1 MIPLKYLWRRILSAA
16 ALLISRWR
24 LIVLVLSLAILITL
38 AGVLLY
44 GFIRFKPLLDERLQK
59 QPHTNA
65 VYSRPFKISLGD
77 RLSLK
82 ELRQE
87 LAESGY
93 ESEKNRGE
101 GSDWYQVLRGGVRLH
116 QTENGKPQTL
126 VIRLDNGAVQ
136 SLQRGRVMVREIS
149 LKPRFLSNLFGN
161 SREKRKYVRYRD
173 FPDQLI
179 KAVLAAE
186 DENFFEHHGLDLP
199 SLARAAFVNIRGL
212 KPRSSWQGGSTIT
225 QQFIK
230 NYFLTPKK
238 SMRRKLEEA
247 YLALLVESRFSKQQI
262 FEFYANEVYM
272 GQAGSFSMIGL
283 AQAADGYLGKQLR
296 DLSTAECALLAG
308 MIQAPNRYSPFADRR
323 AATRRRNYVLERM
336 VQDRFLTS
344 SQAEASSLEPLKTVS
359 STRHLYT
366 EAPYFIDYLSEAMTR
381 EVPDWRKTENFE
393 VFSTLDPELQEAAVE
408 AVRAGTARVDRQLRN
423 RKGVRPEVALI
434 AVDPRN
440 GDVLAMIG
448 GRNYRQSQFNRAVQ
462 ALRQPGS
469 AFKPFVYATALQSGG
484 YTLGSIVLDA
494 PYQIDFGDEHYEP
507 TNFGGGYRGNV
518 TLRRALALSLN
529 VPTVKIAEKVGYQA
543 VAQFSH
549 SLGFSDRLQGYPS
562 LALGTWEVSLLDLT
576 QAYTA
581 FANQGRVVRLRGMT
595 AYTKNGK
602 QYEVPVVSRQ
612 VISPEVA
619 YLITST
625 LESAVNWG
633 TAAGVRGQGFRL
645 PVAGKTGSSNDSWF
659 AGYAPDMLCVVW
671 VGYDDFSDI
680 HLLGADAAMP
690 VWVEFMKRAERLGKL
705 SGATFQIPKDIV
717 TRYIDTTTGLLATF
731 NCPNTQPEQFIA
743 GTEPTETCYLNHYD
757 EFQGEP
763 DEELIEGQIRP
774 EGEQKKGFW
783 DFLKILGP

>member
-1 MIPLKYLWRRILSAA
+1 MLRKL
-16 ALLISRWR
+16 RWR
-24 LIVLVLSLAILITL
+24 LILTGVFLAFLVTVGA
-38 AGVLLY
+38 ALLY
-44 GFIRFKPLLDERLQK
+44 GYFRFQPLLNERLQK

-65 VYSRPFKISLGD
+65 VYSRPFKLSVGD

-93 ESEKNRGE
+93 EPENRGD
-101 GSDWYQVLRGGVRLH
+101 GSDWYEVLRTGIRLH
-116 QTENGKPQTL
+116 ESHNGKPDIVT
-126 VIRLDNGAVQ
+126 VRLSRGSVE
-136 SLQRGRVMVREIS
+136 SLQRGNLMVREIS
-149 LKPRFLSNLFGN
+149 VKPRFLSNLLGN
-161 SREKRKYVRYRD
+161 SREKRKYVRYQE
-173 FPDQLI
+173 FPEQLI

-199 SLARAAFVNIRGL
+199 SVARAAFVNIRKM
-212 KPRSSWQGGSTIT
+212 KPRNSWQGGSTIT

-238 SMRRKLEEA
+238 SLRRKLEEA
-247 YLALLVESRFSKQQI
+247 YLAFLVESKFTKQQI
-262 FEFYANEVYM
+262 FEFYANEVYL

-283 AQAADGYLGKQLR
+283 AQAADGYLGKNMR

-308 MIQAPNRYSPFADRR
+308 MIQAPNRYSPFADRK
-323 AATRRRNYVLERM
+323 AAERRRNYILTRM
-336 VQDRFLTS
+336 VQDKFITAK
-344 SQAEASSLEPLKTVS
+344 QAEAASREPIKTVS

-366 EAPYFIDYLSEAMTR
+366 EAPYFVDYLSEAVTR
-381 EVPDWRKTENFE
+381 EMPDWRKTENFE
-393 VFSTLDPELQEAAVE
+393 VFSTLDPELQEAAIE
-408 AVRAGTARVDRQLRN
+408 AVRAGTAKVDRQLRS
-423 RKGVRPEVALI
+423 RKNAARPEVALV
-434 AVDPRN
+434 AVDPKS

-448 GRNYRQSQFNRAVQ
+448 GRNYRDSQFNRAVQ

-484 YTLGSIVLDA
+484 YSLGSVVLDA

-549 SLGFSDRLQGYPS
+549 TLGFSDRLQGYPS
-562 LALGTWEVSLLDLT
+562 LALGTWEVSVLDLT

-581 FANQGRVVRLRGMT
+581 FANQGQVVRLRGMT
-595 AYTKNGK
+595 AYTKDGTRH
-602 QYEVPVVSRQ
+602 EVPIASRQ
-612 VISPEVA
+612 AITPEVS
-619 YLITST
+619 YLITSA

-633 TAAGVRGQGFRL
+633 TGAGTRAQGFRL

-659 AGYAPDMLCVVW
+659 AGYTPDLLCVVW

-680 HLLGADAAMP
+680 GLIGADAALP
-690 VWVEFMKRAERLGKL
+690 IWVEFMKRAERQGKL
-705 SGATFQIPKDIV
+705 SGAKFQVPEGIV
-717 TRYIDTTTGLLATF
+717 TRYIDTSTGLLSTF
-731 NCPNTQPEQFIA
+731 DCPDTQPEQFIA
-743 GTEPTETCYLNHYD
+743 GTEPKQVCYMDHSE
-757 EFQGEP
+757 EFELDP
-763 DEELIEGQIRP
+763 DQEVEEGQTNQ
-774 EGEQKKGFW
+774 EGEERKGLW
-783 DFLKILGP
+783 DFLKVLKP